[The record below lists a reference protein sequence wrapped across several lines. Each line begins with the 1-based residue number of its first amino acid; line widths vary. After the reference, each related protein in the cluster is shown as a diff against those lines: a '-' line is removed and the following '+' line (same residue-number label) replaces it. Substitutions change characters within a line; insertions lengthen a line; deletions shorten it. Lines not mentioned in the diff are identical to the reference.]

1 MKTTKK
7 PETHYYAPMPLEYY
21 TLKELQEAIDMIL
34 ERKALLA
41 SEELKSLKNKGK

>member
-21 TLKELQEAIDMIL
+21 TLKELQDAIDKIL
-34 ERKALLA
+34 KRKEYLA
-41 SEELKSLKNKGK
+41 SQEKDIKNKGE

>member
-21 TLKELQEAIDMIL
+21 TLKELQEAIDKIL
-34 ERKALLA
+34 KRKEYLA
-41 SEELKSLKNKGK
+41 SQEKEKENK